1 MKIILIYD
9 ISSSNNNLNKIRKL
23 CTKYLL
29 HIQFSVF
36 EGELE
41 NYELLKLKKNI
52 NKIIDTNI
60 DSIIIFKFT
69 SFNDSN
75 KEIIG
80 FNKND
85 FDGFNI

>member
-1 MKIILIYD
+1 MKVILFYD
-9 ISSSNNNLNKIRKL
+9 VSSSNNNLNKVRKL

-41 NYELLKLKKNI
+41 KYELIKLEKEIK
-52 NKIIDTNI
+52 KIIDESQ
-60 DSIIIFKFT
+60 DSVIIF
-69 SFNDSN
+69 SFVNYGEDN
-75 KEIIG
+75 KKIIG
-80 FNKND
+80 INKNC